1 VTVGVRQPPS
11 ASEVKRVLIVE
22 DDQSLRVVIRMVL
35 EQARYEV
42 IEARHGAAALE
53 LMESEMPDLVLAD
66 LRMPLMGGVELIGR
80 LRSSPRTASVPIVLL
95 SGLLPDPEVT
105 KLANAVV
112 AKPFEPADLL
122 AAISGSLVAGGG
134 AQPPLR

>member
-1 VTVGVRQPPS
+1 VNE
-11 ASEVKRVLIVE
+11 AKRVLIVE

-42 IEARHGAAALE
+42 LEARHGAAALE
-53 LMESEMPDLVLAD
+53 LMEGELPDLVVAD
-66 LRMPLMGGVELIGR
+66 LRMPMMSGVELLGR
-80 LRSSPRTASVPIVLL
+80 LRSNPKTASVPIVLL

-105 KLANAVV
+105 RLADAVV

-122 AAISGSLVAGGG
+122 AAISDSLNARGGN
-134 AQPPLR
+134 

>member
-1 VTVGVRQPPS
+1 MS
-11 ASEVKRVLIVE
+11 DAKRILVVE

-42 IEARHGAAALE
+42 LEARHGLAALE
-53 LMESEMPDLVLAD
+53 LMESEMPDVVIAD
-66 LRMPLMGGVELIGR
+66 LRMPIMNGVELIGR
-80 LRSSPRTASVPIVLL
+80 LRSSPATASVPIVLL
-95 SGLLPDPEVT
+95 SGLTPDPEVT

-122 AAISGSLVAGGG
+122 AAIRGSLNSA
-134 AQPPLR
+134 

>member
-1 VTVGVRQPPS
+1 VNE
-11 ASEVKRVLIVE
+11 AKKVLVVE

-42 IEARHGAAALE
+42 LEARHGAAALE
-53 LMESEMPDLVLAD
+53 LMESEMPDVVVAD
-66 LRMPLMGGVELIGR
+66 MRMPLMNGVELIGR
-80 LRSSPRTASVPIVLL
+80 LRSSPATASVPIVLL

-122 AAISGSLVAGGG
+122 AAIRGSLKSEGGG
-134 AQPPLR
+134 R

>member
-1 VTVGVRQPPS
+1 MDQ
-11 ASEVKRVLIVE
+11 AKKVLIVE

-35 EQARYEV
+35 ERARYEV
-42 IEARHGAAALE
+42 LEARHGAAALE

-66 LRMPLMGGVELIGR
+66 LRMPLMSGVELIGR
-80 LRSSPRTASVPIVLL
+80 LRSSPTTASVPIVLL

-105 KLANAVV
+105 RLANVVV

-122 AAISGSLVAGGG
+122 AAISESLNARGGD
-134 AQPPLR
+134 

>member
-1 VTVGVRQPPS
+1 M
-11 ASEVKRVLIVE
+11 SEAKRILVVE
-22 DDQSLRVVIRMVL
+22 DDQSLRIVIRMVL

-42 IEARHGAAALE
+42 LEARHGIAALE
-53 LMESEMPDLVLAD
+53 LMESEIPDAVIAD
-66 LRMPLMGGVELIGR
+66 LRMPLMNGVELIGR
-80 LRSSPRTASVPIVLL
+80 LRSNPATAAVPIVLL

-122 AAISGSLVAGGG
+122 AAVRGSLNSKGDG
-134 AQPPLR
+134 

>member
-1 VTVGVRQPPS
+1 V
-11 ASEVKRVLIVE
+11 SEARTVLIVE
-22 DDQSLRVVIRMVL
+22 DDQSLRTVIRMVL

-42 IEARHGAAALE
+42 LEARHGVAALE
-53 LMESEMPDLVLAD
+53 LMESAMPDLVIAD
-66 LRMPLMGGVELIGR
+66 LRMPIMNGVELIGR
-80 LRSSPRTASVPIVLL
+80 LRSSAATASIPVVLL

-122 AAISGSLVAGGG
+122 AAVSGSLSAAGGD
-134 AQPPLR
+134 

>member
-1 VTVGVRQPPS
+1 VN
-11 ASEVKRVLIVE
+11 EVKRVLIVE
-22 DDQSLRVVIRMVL
+22 DDPSLRVVIRMVL

-42 IEARHGAAALE
+42 LEARHGAAALE
-53 LMESEMPDLVLAD
+53 LMESDMPDLVIAD

-80 LRSSPRTASVPIVLL
+80 MRSSPKTASVPIVLL

-105 KLANAVV
+105 RLANAVV

-122 AAISGSLVAGGG
+122 AAISGSLNTRRGD
-134 AQPPLR
+134 QPPLR